1 MQRKN
6 YDLAAKIAQ
15 PLKQTLEST
24 APTYVLT
31 ECSACKMQIEHI
43 SDCTVLHPIKILAQ
57 TYTPA

>member
-6 YDLAAKIAQ
+6 YDLAAKIAE
-15 PLKQTLEST
+15 PLRQTLEST

-31 ECSACKMQIEHI
+31 ECSACKMQIEHL

-57 TYTPA
+57 TYSPA